1 MTASVLMAW
10 VGGLLVGGAFG
21 ALVMALCVA
30 AGRAKADERHGPE
43 DWLELDSP
51 ARR

>member
-21 ALVMALCVA
+21 ALVMALCVV
-30 AGRAKADERHGPE
+30 AGRADREEPRAVDWPE
-43 DWLELDSP
+43 AEGSLRS
-51 ARR
+51 

>member
-10 VGGLLVGGAFG
+10 VAGLLVGGAFG

-30 AGRAKADERHGPE
+30 AGRADRDERHVAEWPG
-43 DWLELDSP
+43 
-51 ARR
+51 A

>member
-1 MTASVLMAW
+1 MAASVLMAW

-30 AGRAKADERHGPE
+30 AGRADREGLLGAEWPE
-43 DWLELDSP
+43 AEGRLRS
-51 ARR
+51 

>member
-30 AGRAKADERHGPE
+30 AGRADREGPMAAE
-43 DWLELDSP
+43 WPGREGRLRS
-51 ARR
+51 

>member
-30 AGRAKADERHGPE
+30 AGRAGANERHGVE
-43 DWLELDSP
+43 DWLEFDAP
-51 ARR
+51 TRR